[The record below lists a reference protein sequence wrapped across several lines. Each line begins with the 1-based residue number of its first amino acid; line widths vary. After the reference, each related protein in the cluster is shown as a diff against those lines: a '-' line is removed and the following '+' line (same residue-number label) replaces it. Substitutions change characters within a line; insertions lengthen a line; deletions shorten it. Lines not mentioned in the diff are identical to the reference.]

1 LTPNTSL
8 EIGAVGLEE
17 TGMACLVDY
26 AAQLL
31 ALRLVNAHTRLLSLC
46 SSGST
51 GRHAGFS
58 FLAVANR
65 LGGHYWY

>member
-1 LTPNTSL
+1 
-8 EIGAVGLEE
+8 
-17 TGMACLVDY
+17 MACLVDY

-51 GRHAGFS
+51 GRRAGFS